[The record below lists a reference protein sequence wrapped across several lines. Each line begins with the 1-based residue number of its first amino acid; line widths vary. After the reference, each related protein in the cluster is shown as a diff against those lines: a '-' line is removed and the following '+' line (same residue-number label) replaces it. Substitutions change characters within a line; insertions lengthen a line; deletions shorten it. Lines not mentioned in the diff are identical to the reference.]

1 MPEAP
6 GSQESEGR
14 QPSDTRGTESVFDTG
29 VCPMELT
36 ASGFGT
42 SSAGVSEEGIV
53 KITSGDVGV
62 ATL

>member
-6 GSQESEGR
+6 GSHESEGR

-29 VCPMELT
+29 FCPMELT
-36 ASGFGT
+36 ASGT